1 MTTRANIK
9 ITILQVLDRL
19 PAAYTQR
26 VSALR
31 AEVSLDMSPSPGTA
45 DIDLAIRELEAL
57 PRRIYTGALGWCRAD
72 LTQAEFAIPIRTA
85 WVAGEELRFGVGG
98 AVVWDSDP
106 REEYEET
113 LHKGRSLVRCLS

>member
-57 PRRIYTGALGWCRAD
+57 PYHRRAQVRHH
-72 LTQAEFAIPIRTA
+72 R
-85 WVAGEELRFGVGG
+85 RR
-98 AVVWDSDP
+98 P
-106 REEYEET
+106 RPAYPDM
-113 LHKGRSLVRCLS
+113 R

>member
-1 MTTRANIK
+1 MTTRANLK

-57 PRRIYTGALGWCRAD
+57 RLITSTTCLITGERKYAITDAIVSIAALILIGFINYIIYRR
-72 LTQAEFAIPIRTA
+72 
-85 WVAGEELRFGVGG
+85 
-98 AVVWDSDP
+98 
-106 REEYEET
+106 
-113 LHKGRSLVRCLS
+113 

>member
-31 AEVSLDMSPSPGTA
+31 AEVSLDMSPSRNCRYRPGHPGAGGPAPDHVHHLPYHRRAQVRHHRRRPRPAYPDMTIT
-45 DIDLAIRELEAL
+45 DAIVSIAAL
-57 PRRIYTGALGWCRAD
+57 ILIGFINYIIYRR
-72 LTQAEFAIPIRTA
+72 
-85 WVAGEELRFGVGG
+85 
-98 AVVWDSDP
+98 
-106 REEYEET
+106 
-113 LHKGRSLVRCLS
+113 

>member
-57 PRRIYTGALGWCRAD
+57 RLITSTTCRITGGRKYAITGAGRVQ
-72 LTQAEFAIPIRTA
+72 LTQI
-85 WVAGEELRFGVGG
+85 
-98 AVVWDSDP
+98 
-106 REEYEET
+106 
-113 LHKGRSLVRCLS
+113 

>member
-57 PRRIYTGALGWCRAD
+57 RLITSTTCLITGERKSANLLGHMARGIMPMGCEDMVGAGPE
-72 LTQAEFAIPIRTA
+72 LP
-85 WVAGEELRFGVGG
+85 VAQRQRWFFQ
-98 AVVWDSDP
+98 
-106 REEYEET
+106 
-113 LHKGRSLVRCLS
+113 

>member
-31 AEVSLDMSPSPGTA
+31 AEVSLDMSPSPGT
-45 DIDLAIRELEAL
+45 DRKS
-57 PRRIYTGALGWCRAD
+57 
-72 LTQAEFAIPIRTA
+72 
-85 WVAGEELRFGVGG
+85 
-98 AVVWDSDP
+98 VV
-106 REEYEET
+106 
-113 LHKGRSLVRCLS
+113 

>member
-57 PRRIYTGALGWCRAD
+57 RLITSTTCLITGERKYAITDAIVSIAALILIGFINYIIYRR
-72 LTQAEFAIPIRTA
+72 
-85 WVAGEELRFGVGG
+85 
-98 AVVWDSDP
+98 
-106 REEYEET
+106 
-113 LHKGRSLVRCLS
+113 

>member
-45 DIDLAIRELEAL
+45 DIDLAIRELEAC
-57 PRRIYTGALGWCRAD
+57 A
-72 LTQAEFAIPIRTA
+72 
-85 WVAGEELRFGVGG
+85 
-98 AVVWDSDP
+98 
-106 REEYEET
+106 
-113 LHKGRSLVRCLS
+113 

>member
-57 PRRIYTGALGWCRAD
+57 RLITGERKYAITDAGRVQ
-72 LTQAEFAIPIRTA
+72 LTQI
-85 WVAGEELRFGVGG
+85 
-98 AVVWDSDP
+98 
-106 REEYEET
+106 
-113 LHKGRSLVRCLS
+113 

>member
-26 VSALR
+26 VSLR

-57 PRRIYTGALGWCRAD
+57 RLITSTTCLITGERKYAITDAGRVQ
-72 LTQAEFAIPIRTA
+72 LTQI
-85 WVAGEELRFGVGG
+85 
-98 AVVWDSDP
+98 
-106 REEYEET
+106 
-113 LHKGRSLVRCLS
+113 